1 MLELEGVS
9 YRYAGAAGPSIHD
22 VNLRIGEGEV
32 VGLCGPSESGKTT
45 VCLVASGL
53 APRAIRGT
61 LGGRLVLDG
70 ADVTGWPMHEL
81 VSRVGIC
88 FQDPT
93 TQLSG
98 VSGTVYEE
106 VAFGPMNLALPREE
120 IVARTNEA
128 LDALRIADLAER
140 DPTRLSGGQMQL
152 VAIAG
157 LLAMRPAHLVLDE
170 PTAELDPAGSALVGD
185 AIRRLAGEGR
195 PILIA
200 EQRTDLLAQVC
211 DRVLVL
217 REGRV
222 ALEGAAAEVLADP
235 RLRELGV
242 PEPSAVRLRRRV
254 EEAGLDPGRIERVL
268 REAAAARADATAH
281 AQAPA

>member
-1 MLELEGVS
+1 MLELAQVS

-22 VNLRIGEGEV
+22 IDLRIAEGEV

-53 APRAIRGT
+53 APRAIRGS
-61 LGGRLVLDG
+61 LEGRLVLDG
-70 ADVTGWPMHEL
+70 TDVTGWPMHEI

-106 VAFGPMNLALPREE
+106 VAFGPMNLALPRQE

-128 LDALRIADLAER
+128 LEALRIGDLESR

-157 LLAMRPAHLVLDE
+157 LLAMRPGHLVLDE

-200 EQRTDLLAQVC
+200 EQRTDLLAQLC
-211 DRVLVL
+211 DRVVL
-217 REGRV
+217 LGEGRV
-222 ALEGAAAEVLADP
+222 VLEGPAAEVLADP

-242 PEPSAVRLRRRV
+242 AEPSAVRLRRRV
-254 EEAGLDPGRIERVL
+254 TEAGVDPGRIDGVL
-268 REAAAARADATAH
+268 ATVAASH
-281 AQAPA
+281 AQAQA

>member
-1 MLELEGVS
+1 MLELAQVS

-22 VNLRIGEGEV
+22 IDLRIAEGEV

-53 APRAIRGT
+53 APRAIRGS
-61 LGGRLVLDG
+61 LEGRLVLDG
-70 ADVTGWPMHEL
+70 TDVTGWPMHEI

-128 LDALRIADLAER
+128 LEALRIGDLESR

-157 LLAMRPAHLVLDE
+157 LLAMRPGHLVLDE

-200 EQRTDLLAQVC
+200 EQRTDLLAQLC
-211 DRVLVL
+211 DRVVL
-217 REGRV
+217 LGEGRV
-222 ALEGAAAEVLADP
+222 VLEGPAAEILADP

-242 PEPSAVRLRRRV
+242 AEPSAVRLRRRV
-254 EEAGLDPGRIERVL
+254 TEAGVDPGRIDGVL
-268 REAAAARADATAH
+268 ATVAASH
-281 AQAPA
+281 AQAQA

>member
-1 MLELEGVS
+1 MLELAQVS

-22 VNLRIGEGEV
+22 IDLRVAEGEV

-53 APRAIRGT
+53 APRAIRGS
-61 LGGRLVLDG
+61 LEGRLVLDG
-70 ADVTGWPMHEL
+70 TDVTGWPMHEI

-106 VAFGPMNLALPREE
+106 VAFGPMNLALPRQE

-128 LDALRIADLAER
+128 LEALRIGDLASR

-157 LLAMRPAHLVLDE
+157 LLAMRPGHLVLDE

-211 DRVLVL
+211 DRVLIL
-217 REGRV
+217 QGGRV
-222 ALEGAAAEVLADP
+222 ALEGPTAEILADP

-242 PEPSAVRLRRRV
+242 AEPSGVRLRRRLV
-254 EEAGLDPGRIERVL
+254 EASLDAGRVERAL
-268 REAAAARADATAH
+268 ADGPSAQ

>member
-1 MLELEGVS
+1 MLELEQVT
-9 YRYAGAAGPSIHD
+9 YRYAGAAGPSIHG

-61 LGGRLVLDG
+61 LGGRLLLDG
-70 ADVTGWPMHEL
+70 EDVTGWPMHEV

-106 VAFGPMNLALPREE
+106 VAFGPMNLALPRDE
-120 IVARTNEA
+120 IVTRTNEA
-128 LDALRIADLAER
+128 LEALRIGDLAAR

-157 LLAMRPAHLVLDE
+157 LLAMRPAHLILDE
-170 PTAELDPAGSALVGD
+170 PTAELDPAGSALVGE
-185 AIRRLAGEGR
+185 AIRRLAAEGR

-200 EQRTDLLAQVC
+200 EQRTDLLAEVC
-211 DRVLVL
+211 DRVVL
-217 REGRV
+217 LGEGRV
-222 ALEGAAAEVLADP
+222 VLEGPAAEVLADP
-235 RLRELGV
+235 RLRERGV
-242 PEPSAVRLRRRV
+242 AEPAAVRLRRRV
-254 EEAGLDPGRIERVL
+254 AEAGLDPGRI
-268 REAAAARADATAH
+268 DH
-281 AQAPA
+281 ALASGSAWETPA

>member
-1 MLELEGVS
+1 MLELVQVT
-9 YRYAGAAGPSIHD
+9 YRYAGAAGPSVQGID
-22 VNLRIGEGEV
+22 LRIAEGEV

-53 APRAIRGT
+53 APRAIRGS
-61 LGGRLVLDG
+61 LQGRLVIDG
-70 ADVTGWPMHEL
+70 ADVSGRPMHEL

-88 FQDPT
+88 FQDPM

-120 IVARTNEA
+120 IVARTEEA
-128 LDALRIADLAER
+128 LAALRITDLAPR

-157 LLAMRPAHLVLDE
+157 VLAMRPAHLVLDE

-222 ALEGAAAEVLADP
+222 ALEGPTAEVLADT
-235 RLRELGV
+235 RLLELGV
-242 PEPSAVRLRRRV
+242 AEPSAVRLRRRV
-254 EEAGLDPGRIERVL
+254 AEAGLDAGRVE
-268 REAAAARADATAH
+268 H
-281 AQAPA
+281 ALANASTSQTQAPA

>member
-1 MLELEGVS
+1 MLQLEQVG
-9 YRYAGAAGPSIHD
+9 YRYAGAVGPSIQD
-22 VNLRIGEGEV
+22 IDLTIAEGEV

-53 APRAIRGT
+53 APRAIRGS
-61 LGGRLVLDG
+61 LEGRLVLDG
-70 ADVTGWPMHEL
+70 TDVTDWPMHEL

-120 IVARTNEA
+120 IVLRTNDA
-128 LDALRIADLAER
+128 LQALRIGDLAPR

-185 AIRRLAGEGR
+185 AIRRLAAEGR

-200 EQRTDLLAQVC
+200 EQRTDLLAEVC
-211 DRVLVL
+211 DRVVVL
-217 REGRV
+217 QEGQV
-222 ALEGAAAEVLADP
+222 ALTGRTAEILADP
-235 RLRELGV
+235 RLRDLGV
-242 PEPSAVRLRRRV
+242 AEPAAVRLRRRV
-254 EEAGLDPGRIERVL
+254 IEAGLDAGRIERVL
-268 REAAAARADATAH
+268 ASAASG
-281 AQAPA
+281 QAPA

>member
-1 MLELEGVS
+1 MLELEQVS
-9 YRYAGAAGPSIHD
+9 YRYAGAAGPSIQG
-22 VNLRIGEGEV
+22 VNLRIDEGEV
-32 VGLCGPSESGKTT
+32 LGLCGPSESGKST

-61 LGGRLVLDG
+61 LEGRLLLDG
-70 ADVTGWPMHEL
+70 ADVHGWPMHEV

-120 IVARTNEA
+120 IVARANEA
-128 LDALRIADLAER
+128 LEALRIGDLAER

-157 LLAMRPAHLVLDE
+157 LLALRPAHLVLDE

-200 EQRTDLLAQVC
+200 EQRTDLLAEVC
-211 DRVLVL
+211 DRVIVL
-217 REGRV
+217 HEGRI
-222 ALEGAAAEVLADP
+222 ALEGPTAEVLADP
-235 RLRELGV
+235 RLRQLGV
-242 PEPSAVRLRRRV
+242 AEPSAVRLRRRV
-254 EEAGLDPGRIERVL
+254 TEADLDAERFDSAV
-268 REAAAARADATAH
+268 ATVPSARPW
-281 AQAPA
+281 AQAPL

>member
-1 MLELEGVS
+1 MLQLARVN

-22 VNLRIGEGEV
+22 VNLSIGAGEV

-53 APRAIRGT
+53 APRAIRGS
-61 LGGRLVLDG
+61 LEGRLLLDG
-70 ADVTGWPMHEL
+70 VDVTGWPMHEI

-128 LDALRIADLAER
+128 LETLRITDLAAR

-157 LLAMRPAHLVLDE
+157 LLALRPAHLVLDE

-200 EQRTDLLAQVC
+200 EQRTDLLAEVC
-211 DRVLVL
+211 DRVVL
-217 REGRV
+217 LGEGRV
-222 ALEGAAAEVLADP
+222 ILEGPAAEVLADA

-242 PEPSAVRLRRRV
+242 AEPSAVRLRRRV
-254 EEAGLDPGRIERVL
+254 AEAGLDAGRIERAL
-268 REAAAARADATAH
+268 ADGST
-281 AQAPA
+281 AQALA

>member
-1 MLELEGVS
+1 MLQLAQVS

-22 VNLRIGEGEV
+22 VNISIAEGEV

-53 APRAIRGT
+53 APRAIRGF
-61 LGGRLVLDG
+61 LDGRLVIDG
-70 ADVTGWPMHEL
+70 VDVTGWPMHEI

-106 VAFGPMNLALPREE
+106 VAFGPMNLALPRDE

-128 LDALRIADLAER
+128 LEALRIADLAER

-200 EQRTDLLAQVC
+200 EQRTDLLADVC
-211 DRVLVL
+211 DRVVL
-217 REGRV
+217 LGGGGV
-222 ALEGAAAEVLADP
+222 VLEGPATEVLADP

-242 PEPSAVRLRRRV
+242 AEPSAVRLRRRV
-254 EEAGLDPGRIERVL
+254 EEAGLDPGRIEDVL
-268 REAAAARADATAH
+268 ADASRARA
-281 AQAPA
+281 PA

>member
-1 MLELEGVS
+1 MLELEQVS

-22 VNLRIGEGEV
+22 VSLRIAEGEV

-53 APRAIRGT
+53 APRAIRGS
-61 LGGRLVLDG
+61 LKGRLLLDG
-70 ADVTGWPMHEL
+70 TDVTGWPMHEV

-106 VAFGPMNLALPREE
+106 VAFGPMNLALPRDE

-128 LDALRIADLAER
+128 LEALRIGDLAPR
-140 DPTRLSGGQMQL
+140 DPARLSGGQMQL

-157 LLAMRPAHLVLDE
+157 LLAMGPAHLVLDE

-185 AIRRLAGEGR
+185 AIRRLAREGR

-222 ALEGAAAEVLADP
+222 TLEGPTAEVFADP
-235 RLRELGV
+235 HLRELGV
-242 PEPSAVRLRRRV
+242 TEPSAVRLRRRLAA
-254 EEAGLDPGRIERVL
+254 AGLDTGRVEHAL
-268 REAAAARADATAH
+268 ADASK
-281 AQAPA
+281 AQTRAPA